1 MELFIKAIFLGIIQ
15 GLTEFLPVSSS
26 AHLDLIPR
34 MLGWGDAG
42 VAFTAVIQL
51 GTLLAV
57 FVYFRKRIGQTLA
70 GIWRALKQAPPP
82 PGEPRTTSWEVQLL
96 LAVCVGTIPLAL
108 LALALKKYIETT
120 LREPVPVA
128 SMLILMGL
136 ALWLVE
142 KGTEKLR
149 ERPLTDITWR
159 DGLAVGLMQALA
171 AIPGVSR
178 SGSTLIGAFV
188 RKFDR
193 DAALEFSFLL
203 SLPAVLLSG
212 LFELK
217 EVINPKPTKVA
228 LPNTIHFSATE
239 TLVATVVAFVVGYA
253 SIAWMLKY
261 LAKHSTLFFVIWRVA
276 LGVVVLTMHGMGKLP

>member
-1 MELFIKAIFLGIIQ
+1 MELLKAIVLGIIQ

-57 FVYFRKRIGQTLA
+57 FVYFRKRIWQTLT
-70 GIWRALKQAPPP
+70 GIWKALQKAPPA
-82 PGEPRTTSWEVQLL
+82 PGEDRESQWEVQLL
-96 LAVCVGTIPLAL
+96 LAVIIGTIPLAL
-108 LALALKKYIETT
+108 VALALKKYIETT
-120 LREPVPVA
+120 LREPTPVA
-128 SMLILMGL
+128 IMLILMGL
-136 ALWLVE
+136 ALYLVE

-149 ERPLTDITWR
+149 NRPLTDITWK
-159 DGLAVGLMQALA
+159 DGVLVGAMQAFA
-171 AIPGVSR
+171 AVPGSSR
-178 SGSTLIGAFV
+178 SGSTLIGAFLS
-188 RKFDR
+188 KLDR
-193 DAALEFSFLL
+193 EAALEFSFLL

-212 LFELK
+212 LFEIKDLLK
-217 EVINPKPTKVA
+217 PQEVA
-228 LPNTIHFSATE
+228 LPGTLHFSPVN

-261 LAKHSTLFFVIWRVA
+261 LAKHSTLVFVIWRVV
-276 LGVVVLTMHGMGKLP
+276 LGAVVLAMHGMGKI

>member
-1 MELFIKAIFLGIIQ
+1 VELLKAIVLGIIQ

-57 FVYFRKRIGQTLA
+57 FVYFRKRIGQTLV
-70 GIWRALKQAPPP
+70 GIYRALKQAPPP
-82 PGEPRTTSWEVQLL
+82 PGDQRTTSWEVQLL
-96 LAVCVGTIPLAL
+96 LAVCIGTVPLAL
-108 LALALKKYIETT
+108 VALALKKYIETT

-128 SMLILMGL
+128 IMLILMGL
-136 ALWLVE
+136 ALYLVE

-149 ERPLTDITWR
+149 NRPLTDITWK
-159 DGLAVGLMQALA
+159 DGILVGVMQAFA
-171 AIPGVSR
+171 AVPGSSR
-178 SGSTLIGAFV
+178 SGSTLIGAFLS
-188 RKFDR
+188 KLDR
-193 DAALEFSFLL
+193 EAALEFSFLL

-217 EVINPKPTKVA
+217 EVLKPKEAA
-228 LPNTIHFSATE
+228 LPGTMHFSTLE
-239 TLVATVVAFVVGYA
+239 TLVATLVAFVVGYA
-253 SIAWMLKY
+253 SISWMLKY
-261 LAKHSTLFFVIWRVA
+261 LTKHSTAFFVIWRIV
-276 LGVVVLTMHGMGKLP
+276 LGVVVLVMHGMGKL

>member
-1 MELFIKAIFLGIIQ
+1 MELFKAIVLGLIQ

-70 GIWRALKQAPPP
+70 GIFRALKQSPPA
-82 PGEPRTTSWEVQLL
+82 PGEDRTTAWEVQLL
-96 LAVCVGTIPLAL
+96 LAVCIGTVPLAL
-108 LALALKKYIETT
+108 VALALKPYIETT

-128 SMLILMGL
+128 LMLILMGL

-142 KGTEKLR
+142 RGTEKQR
-149 ERPLTDITWR
+149 ERPLTEITWK
-159 DGLAVGLMQALA
+159 DGLAVGLMQAFA
-171 AIPGVSR
+171 AIPGSSR
-178 SGSTLIGAFV
+178 SGSTMIGAFL
-188 RKFDR
+188 RKLDR
-193 DAALEFSFLL
+193 EAALEFSFLL

-217 EVINPKPTKVA
+217 DLLKPKEIPVPGT
-228 LPNTIHFSATE
+228 LHFTTTE
-239 TLVATVVAFVVGYA
+239 TVIATLVAFVVGYA

-261 LAKHSTLFFVIWRVA
+261 LAKHSTAFFVIWRVV
-276 LGVVVLTMHGMGKLP
+276 LGVVVLVMHSLGKL

>member
-1 MELFIKAIFLGIIQ
+1 MFQAIVLGIIQ

-57 FVYFRKRIGQTLA
+57 FVSFRKRIWQTLT
-70 GIWRALKQAPPP
+70 GILRALQQGPPP
-82 PGEPRTTSWEVQLL
+82 PGEPRQSAWEVQLL
-96 LAVCVGTIPLAL
+96 LAVIIGTVPLAL
-108 LALALKKYIETT
+108 VALALKKYIETT
-120 LREPVPVA
+120 LREPTPVA
-128 SMLILMGL
+128 LMLILMGL

-149 ERPLTDITWR
+149 ERPLTDITWK
-159 DGLAVGLMQALA
+159 DGLLVGAMQALA
-171 AIPGVSR
+171 AVPGSSR
-178 SGSTLIGAFV
+178 SGSTLIGAFLC
-188 RKFDR
+188 KLDR
-193 DAALEFSFLL
+193 EAALEFSFLL

-217 EVINPKPTKVA
+217 DLLKPQAVA
-228 LPNTIHFSATE
+228 HVPGTLHFSPLE
-239 TLVATVVAFVVGYA
+239 TLVATVVAFFVGWA

-261 LAKHSTLFFVIWRVA
+261 LEKHSTLIFVIWRVL
-276 LGVVVLTMHGMGKLP
+276 LGVLVLTMHGMHKI